1 MRKLLPGTAKEGEE
15 NARRNVKGMLSKSMN
30 VRELIIIYIGKSDD
44 DAKHLREET
53 RKETWKWK

>member
-15 NARRNVKGMLSKSMN
+15 NARRNVKGMLNKSIN
-30 VRELIIIYIGKSDD
+30 VRELIYIGKSDD
-44 DAKHLREET
+44 DAKHLREEA